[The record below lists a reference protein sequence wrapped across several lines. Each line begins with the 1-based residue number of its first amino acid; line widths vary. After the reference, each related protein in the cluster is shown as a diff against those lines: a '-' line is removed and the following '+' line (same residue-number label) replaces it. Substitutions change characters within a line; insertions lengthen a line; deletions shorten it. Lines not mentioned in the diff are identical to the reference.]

1 MQTRSLLLVL
11 LKGEE
16 NYKSLQTCLL
26 DKNQYNNIMKKLLV
40 LFIVL
45 TFALPSQA
53 FFWNKKDK
61 ALEKEL
67 QGKGYAG
74 DLPQIENKGEK
85 SRTKVAEP
93 IFEPQQFDNPSELKP
108 VPKDNP
114 AFIDIIQKKDKTSQ
128 YVNDA
133 NTIIPMLEKVYDC
146 IDENE
151 SLQLF
156 VSKANVLTVNLD
168 YIIQKYEGKPES
180 YYESFKKLIEV
191 NRYVKTVMTLRKEAA
206 QYQRY
211 LAYTESGSIYSPAN
225 IEQQLDY
232 LKEEINSAI
241 LLLREEG

>member
-1 MQTRSLLLVL
+1 
-11 LKGEE
+11 
-16 NYKSLQTCLL
+16 
-26 DKNQYNNIMKKLLV
+26 MKKLV
-40 LFIVL
+40 TLFIIL
-45 TFALPSQA
+45 SFALPSQA
-53 FFWNKKDK
+53 FFWNRKDK

-74 DLPQIENKGEK
+74 DLPNIDEPAEK
-85 SRTKVAEP
+85 SKTKVAEP
-93 IFEPQQFDNPSELKP
+93 MFEPQQFDNPSELKP
-108 VPKDNP
+108 VPRDNP
-114 AFIDIIQKKDKTSQ
+114 AFIDIIQKQDKTSQ
-128 YVNDA
+128 YVTDINEV
-133 NTIIPMLEKVYDC
+133 IPMLEKVHDC

-156 VSKANVLTVNLD
+156 VSKANLLTSNID
-168 YIIQKYEGKPES
+168 YLIKKYDGKPES

-191 NRYVKTVMTLRKEAA
+191 NRYTKTLMTLRREAA

-211 LAYTESGSIYSPAN
+211 LAYTESGSIYSPEN